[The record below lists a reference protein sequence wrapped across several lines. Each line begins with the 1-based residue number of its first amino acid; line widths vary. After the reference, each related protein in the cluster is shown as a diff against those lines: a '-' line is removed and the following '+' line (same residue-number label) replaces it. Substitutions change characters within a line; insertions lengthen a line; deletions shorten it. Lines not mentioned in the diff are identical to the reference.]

1 MSTNNM
7 AQPGGSHKSPA
18 ELEAEAFECE
28 AKAATLRAEA
38 TRLRDAEQ
46 RIQQRATAVEKHEPR
61 LLSASD
67 LARRLSVSVAHV
79 RRLDPPGVIV
89 GDKSTKR
96 YDLEEVRAWLQDR
109 EPTPTTPA
117 KRIPP
122 PDNDVDVIDSLAKV
136 GITKVNTANDLRAE
150 SFSSRG
156 TPNTKTRGK

>member
-1 MSTNNM
+1 MSTINM
-7 AQPGGSHKSPA
+7 TQPGGSHKSPA

-46 RIQQRATAVEKHEPR
+46 RVQQRAPSVVIAEPR

-67 LARRLSVSVAHV
+67 LARRLGVSVAHV

-96 YDLEEVRAWLQDR
+96 YDLAAVRAWLQER

-117 KRIPP
+117 KKIATH
-122 PDNDVDVIDSLAKV
+122 DNDVDVIDSLAKV
-136 GITKVNTANDLRAE
+136 GITKVNTANDLGAE
-150 SFSSRG
+150 SVSSRG
-156 TPNTKTRGK
+156 TPNTTKKEN